1 VGFARIIRKFTNR
14 TSESKRIVEDRR
26 EAFYHGR
33 IRESGPEY
41 RGFDRL
47 SAEITLNLLYTYD
60 VFHQLSARYMARY
73 GLSKSTLNILMLLR
87 HGSPEGMQLHELGEL
102 LLVSKANIT
111 GLIDHLE
118 EKDLVKRV
126 INARDRRA
134 RFARITKKGEAL
146 LDEVLPV
153 HYQNVKWLLNDLTT
167 DDKQMLIKL
176 LRKAR
181 ASLMAN
187 STTLESDQ
195 LHGSMRE

>member
-1 VGFARIIRKFTNR
+1 
-14 TSESKRIVEDRR
+14 
-26 EAFYHGR
+26 
-33 IRESGPEY
+33 
-41 RGFDRL
+41 
-47 SAEITLNLLYTYD
+47 
-60 VFHQLSARYMARY
+60 
-73 GLSKSTLNILMLLR
+73 
-87 HGSPEGMQLHELGEL
+87 MQLHELGEL

-126 INARDRRA
+126 ISARDRRA

-146 LDEVLPV
+146 LDEVVPV
-153 HYQNVKWLLNDLTT
+153 HYQNVKRLLNDLTNG
-167 DDKQMLIKL
+167 DKQMLIKL

-187 STTLESDQ
+187 ATTLESHQ